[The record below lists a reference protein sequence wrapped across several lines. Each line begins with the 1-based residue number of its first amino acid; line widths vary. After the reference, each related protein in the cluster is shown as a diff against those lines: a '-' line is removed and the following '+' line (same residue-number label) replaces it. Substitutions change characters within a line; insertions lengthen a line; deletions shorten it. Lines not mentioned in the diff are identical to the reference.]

1 MQALHI
7 NGNDLT
13 LEAVREVAQPD
24 VRRPVLLDPDAREA
38 VNRARA
44 VVDTLVANNRIS
56 YAITTGVGKLSD
68 VHIVGDQV
76 RELQIN
82 LVRSHAVGVGEPLSI
97 PDTRAMMLLRANSL
111 AKGNSGIRGIS
122 IDTICE
128 MLNRGVT
135 PMVPSQGSVGASG
148 DLAPLAHLAL
158 ALIGE
163 GECLDEKGGRIPSA
177 EALKRA
183 QIKPLVLEAKEA
195 VSLINGTQAMLA
207 IGILMVL
214 AAETLVDTA
223 DVIGAMACDAL
234 KGTNVAFDERIQK
247 ARPHAGQIR
256 TAANLRR
263 LLEQSQIRDSHRDC
277 GRVQDAYSLRCIPQV
292 HGAVRD
298 TLAHCRSV
306 FETETN
312 SAVDNPLVF
321 VKNPKAMDGEGDVLS
336 GGNFHGEPLA
346 FALDFL
352 AIALSALAGISE
364 RRLERMVN
372 PALSEGLPPF
382 LAPGAGMNSGFMMPQ
397 VTAAALVSE
406 NKVLSHP
413 ASVDSITTSGNKE
426 DFVSMGMTA
435 ASKLK
440 RVVENTRNTLAIE
453 AMAAAQ
459 AIDFLAPLKTSKPLQ
474 QAHAAIRAV
483 CATMEKDRVMYRGFR
498 THCEFDCERQAGRR
512 SALNILTKICPLE
525 ICHHDHELAEGKGP
539 ATRFSP
545 TPRCLMRSRRERIA
559 VYSHPLSA
567 LDSPRFNA
575 SPPRGAPELSAFSP

>member
-1 MQALHI
+1 VKALHI

-13 LEAVREVAQPD
+13 LEAVREVAAEK
-24 VRRPVLLDPDAREA
+24 RPVLLGPDAREA
-38 VNRARA
+38 VDRARA
-44 VVDTLVANNRIS
+44 VVNALVASNKIS

-68 VHIVGDQV
+68 VHIMGEQV
-76 RELQIN
+76 HELQVN
-82 LVRSHAVGVGEPLSI
+82 LVRSHAVGVGAPLSI
-97 PDTRAMMLLRANSL
+97 CDTRAMMLLRANSL
-111 AKGNSGIRGIS
+111 AKGNSGVRAVV

-163 GECLDEKGGRIPSA
+163 GECIDEKGVCIPSA
-177 EALKRA
+177 EALQRA
-183 QIKPLVLEAKEA
+183 QIKPLALEAKEA

-207 IGILMVL
+207 VGTLMLL

-223 DVIGAMACDAL
+223 DVIGAMTCDAL
-234 KGTNVAFDERIQK
+234 QGTIVAFDERIQQ
-247 ARPHAGQIR
+247 ARPHAGQIK

-263 LLEQSQIRDSHRDC
+263 LLAASELRDSHRDC
-277 GRVQDAYSLRCIPQV
+277 GRVQDAYSLRCMPQV

-298 TLAHCRSV
+298 TLAHCRAV
-306 FETETN
+306 FETEMN

-321 VKNPKAMDGEGDVLS
+321 VKNPKAMDGEGDVIS

-382 LAPGAGMNSGFMMPQ
+382 LAAGAGMNSGFMMPQ

-406 NKVLSHP
+406 NKVLAHP

-435 ASKLK
+435 ANKLK

-459 AIDFLAPLKTSKPLQ
+459 ALDFLAPLKTSKPLQ
-474 QAHAAIRAV
+474 QAHASIREV
-483 CATMEKDRVMYRGFR
+483 CATMEKDRAMYRDFARIAELIASG
-498 THCEFDCERQAGRR
+498 
-512 SALNILTKICPLE
+512 K
-525 ICHHDHELAEGKGP
+525 LAEVV
-539 ATRFSP
+539 R
-545 TPRCLMRSRRERIA
+545 
-559 VYSHPLSA
+559 
-567 LDSPRFNA
+567 
-575 SPPRGAPELSAFSP
+575 

>member
-13 LEAVREVAQPD
+13 LEAVHEVAAN
-24 VRRPVLLDPDAREA
+24 RRPVLLAPDAREE

-44 VVDTLVANNRIS
+44 VVDTLVANDKVS

-68 VHIVGDQV
+68 VRIAGDQI
-76 RELQIN
+76 RELQVN
-82 LVRSHAVGVGEPLSI
+82 LIRSHAVGVGEPLAI
-97 PDTRAMMLLRANSL
+97 ADTRAMMLLRANSL
-111 AKGNSGIRGIS
+111 SKGHSGVRAQT

-135 PMVPSQGSVGASG
+135 PFVPSQGSVGASG

-163 GECLDEKGGRIPSA
+163 GECFDDKGGRIASA
-177 EALKRA
+177 DALKKA
-183 QIKPLVLEAKEA
+183 QIKPVVLEAKEA

-207 IGILMVL
+207 IGSMMQL
-214 AAETLVDTA
+214 AAETLVDSA

-234 KGTNVAFDERIQK
+234 KGTDVAYDERIQK
-247 ARPHAGQIR
+247 ARPHPGQIK

-263 LLEQSQIRDSHRDC
+263 LLEGSEIRESHRDC

-298 TLAHCRSV
+298 TLTHCRAV
-306 FETETN
+306 FEREVN

-321 VKNPKAMDGEGDVLS
+321 VKNPKTVDGEGDVLS
-336 GGNFHGEPLA
+336 GGNFHGEPVA

-364 RRLERMVN
+364 RRLERLVN

-382 LAPGAGMNSGFMMPQ
+382 LAPGAGLNSGFMMPQ

-406 NKVLSHP
+406 NKVLAHP

-426 DFVSMGMTA
+426 DYVSMGMTA
-435 ASKLK
+435 ANKLK
-440 RVVENTRNTLAIE
+440 RIVENARNTLTIE

-459 AIDFLAPLKTSKPLQ
+459 AIDFLAPLKPSKPLQ
-474 QAHAAIRAV
+474 RAHAAIRSV
-483 CATMEKDRVMYRGFR
+483 CAIMEKDRVMYQDF
-498 THCEFDCERQAGRR
+498 
-512 SALNILTKICPLE
+512 
-525 ICHHDHELAEGKGP
+525 
-539 ATRFSP
+539 
-545 TPRCLMRSRRERIA
+545 ERISEVIASGKLAA
-559 VYSHPLSA
+559 VL
-567 LDSPRFNA
+567 L
-575 SPPRGAPELSAFSP
+575 